1 MGSLLAVTAQ
11 DDLIVLKRG
20 SSSVSPEDIKTLRL
34 IEEAWEDIDK
44 GKYKVLSKDDFFE
57 ELKEW

>member
-11 DDLIVLKRG
+11 DDLIVLKRV

-57 ELKEW
+57 ELKE